1 MWICIVIVVLILG
14 LDIFTQNY
22 TKESMNKISEML
34 ANLKEEILKTNK
46 SEITKKVKEIDNN
59 WNKMHDK
66 LAYYIEHDELEKV
79 DTAIITMKSYIETED
94 YSSAVAELDEGKFVL
109 EHIQKKN
116 AFNLQNVFQ
125 RKRYNY
131 HKFLFINFL
140 KTEILTVDK
149 EKEVHK
155 MDNSEKKDRQL
166 EHLENL
172 KENYYNTQGYIEN
185 NKDDMDKNMLNNL
198 LERQQHREEQILEL
212 ENKK

>member
-1 MWICIVIVVLILG
+1 MLKEMCICIIIVVLIFG

-22 TKESMNKISEML
+22 TKESVNKISEML

-109 EHIQKKN
+109 EHIQKKT
-116 AFNLQNVFQ
+116 AFNLQNVF
-125 RKRYNY
+125 
-131 HKFLFINFL
+131 
-140 KTEILTVDK
+140 
-149 EKEVHK
+149 
-155 MDNSEKKDRQL
+155 
-166 EHLENL
+166 
-172 KENYYNTQGYIEN
+172 
-185 NKDDMDKNMLNNL
+185 
-198 LERQQHREEQILEL
+198 
-212 ENKK
+212 